1 MVKDGKAREW
11 ILDSLRSH
19 HEKEYGYRARWLEEF
34 DGKQLKNK
42 LDYLRK
48 QGKKHLRT
56 YVHPIIRRKE
66 KGTGAAADSDDN
78 QDRELTEDDLVAII
92 KESKWLPLRCF
103 YEKFKEHP
111 TMGFHNSVDTETV
124 VVLGD
129 PSQPQL
135 SSPSPQPSTPT
146 ATASI
151 PSSRTTS
158 VASGTSARAST
169 SACANPTTPLEVDD
183 WNSSSECSS
192 SSDDNDVLDGL
203 AGAGKR
209 NAPRRNHPAKKRA
222 AVPARPA
229 IEGAVPATPPPS
241 SHRAQVDQN
250 RQDRQDT
257 LQRAIQET
265 NSGADARL
273 RLQEEMVSAENR
285 RQREHEVA
293 MAEHGGRHSAML
305 QREMSKTLAA
315 IQEAQQ
321 QAQVNNL

>member
-1 MVKDGKAREW
+1 MSWTSSLEEKLIDLWCQSKLKGDGKMVKDGKAREW

-34 DGKQLKNK
+34 GGKQLKNK

-78 QDRELTEDDLVAII
+78 QDRELTEDDWVAII
-92 KESKWLPLRCF
+92 KESKWLPLWCF

-111 TMGFHNSVDTETV
+111 TMGFHNSVDSSVDTATV

-129 PSQPQL
+129 PSQPQP

-146 ATASI
+146 ANASI

-169 SACANPTTPLEVDD
+169 SACANPTTPLDVDD

-192 SSDDNDVLDGL
+192 SSDDYDVLDGS

-209 NAPRRNHPAKKRA
+209 NAPRRNLKIK
-222 AVPARPA
+222 
-229 IEGAVPATPPPS
+229 
-241 SHRAQVDQN
+241 VDFYDHKDKFQN
-250 RQDRQDT
+250 NFQK
-257 LQRAIQET
+257 
-265 NSGADARL
+265 NYS
-273 RLQEEMVSAENR
+273 
-285 RQREHEVA
+285 
-293 MAEHGGRHSAML
+293 
-305 QREMSKTLAA
+305 
-315 IQEAQQ
+315 
-321 QAQVNNL
+321 

>member
-1 MVKDGKAREW
+1 MVGRVRREATQEQAGLPAKA
-11 ILDSLRSH
+11 
-19 HEKEYGYRARWLEEF
+19 
-34 DGKQLKNK
+34 
-42 LDYLRK
+42 
-48 QGKKHLRT
+48 GKKHLRT

-78 QDRELTEDDLVAII
+78 QDRELTEDDWVAII

-111 TMGFHNSVDTETV
+111 TMGFHNSVDTATV

-129 PSQPQL
+129 PSQHQPSPPSPQ
-135 SSPSPQPSTPT
+135 PPQPSTPT

-158 VASGTSARAST
+158 VASSTSARAST
-169 SACANPTTPLEVDD
+169 SACTNPTTPPDVDD
-183 WNSSSECSS
+183 WISSSECSS
-192 SSDDNDVLDGL
+192 ASDDSDVFDGS

-222 AVPARPA
+222 AVPARRA

-241 SHRAQVDQN
+241 SHHAQVCQN
-250 RQDRQDT
+250 RQDRQDA
-257 LQRAIQET
+257 LQRANQET

-293 MAEHGGRHSAML
+293 MAERGERHSAML
-305 QREMSKTLAA
+305 QTEMSKTLAA

-321 QAQVNNL
+321 QAQVNNLQSMMTF